1 MKNYL
6 QPDKYSEVNIAVHEH
21 GLHDEMKTS
30 TEYKKHKH
38 MITRDKTNRLKKL
51 N

>member
-6 QPDKYSEVNIAVHEH
+6 QQNKYSDVNIAVHEH

-30 TEYKKHKH
+30 IDYRKRKHR
-38 MITRDKTNRLKKL
+38 ISRLKTN
-51 N
+51 